1 MKTPAL
7 FDWTGRV
14 AVVTGGN
21 GGIGCGIALGL
32 AETGAAVAIAAFLV
46 FSLTSTLTAQQTT
59 GVVAGFTA
67 QSSPAEVNW
76 EQRFQSMPDP
86 QRLRA
91 NMERLSAHP
100 HHVGSPY
107 DKENAEWI
115 LAQYK
120 QWGWDAHIEEFQV
133 LFPTPKLRL
142 LEMVAPSK
150 FTAKLEEPAFPVD
163 PTTKQKDEQLPT
175 YNAYS
180 PDGDVTAPLV
190 YVNYGLVGDYEE
202 LARHGVSVKGA
213 IVIARYGQSWRGIK
227 PKLAAE
233 HGAIGCII
241 YSDPEEDG
249 YTQQLPF
256 PNGPMRPAEGA
267 QRGSVLDAS
276 LYPGDP
282 LTPGVAATKDAK
294 RLKLEDAQSLA
305 KIPVLPI
312 SYGDAQPL
320 LAALAGPVVPAYWRG
335 ALPITYRMGP
345 GPAKVHLQLAFNW
358 DLKPV
363 YDVIATMR
371 GAEEPD
377 LWVLR
382 GNHHDGWVNG
392 AADPISGQVAL
403 LEEARA
409 LGELAKQ
416 GWKPKRTIIY
426 ASWDGE
432 EPMLLG
438 STEWVEAH
446 ADELRQHAAVYINT
460 DGNERGYLNV
470 EGSHALQ
477 SLMNGVAK
485 DVEDPESKVSIFKRQ
500 RAHVL
505 LQGTPKQQTE
515 ARSGGELAI
524 GPLGSGSDYGGFVDH
539 VGIASVNLG
548 FEGEDP
554 SGNYHSIYDDFYWY
568 SHFSDYDFVYG
579 RALAQTAGLTVLR
592 MADADIMPYN
602 FEGLS
607 HTTAQ
612 YVDEVKALLESRR
625 KEAED
630 IKRNLADGVYEAAN
644 DPRNPTVAP
653 PAREIPPYLNFA
665 PLDNAAAA
673 LQQAAAHYTDAL
685 TTAQGKPFTPDRL
698 QTINQ
703 QLAQAERKLTSEQGL
718 PRRPWMRHLLYAPG
732 WYTGYSAKT
741 MPGVREAIEEGRY
754 TEAEEQVGL
763 VAHALQDEAA
773 WIEQITK
780 ELNN

>member
-1 MKTPAL
+1 MHRA
-7 FDWTGRV
+7 R
-14 AVVTGGN
+14 
-21 GGIGCGIALGL
+21 
-32 AETGAAVAIAAFLV
+32 AAFLV
-46 FSLTSTLTAQQTT
+46 FSLTSTLTAQQTA
-59 GVVAGFTA
+59 GVIAGFTT

-76 EQRFQSMPDP
+76 EQHFKSMPDP
-86 QRLRA
+86 QRMRA

-100 HHVGSPY
+100 HHVGSAY

-150 FTAKLEEPAFPVD
+150 FTAKLEEPAIAVD

-190 YVNYGLVGDYEE
+190 YVNYGLVADYEE

-241 YSDPEEDG
+241 YSDPADDG

-256 PNGPMRPAEGA
+256 PKGPMRPAEGA
-267 QRGSVLDAS
+267 QRGSVLDAP

-282 LTPGVAATKDAK
+282 LTPGVAATKEAK
-294 RLKLEDAQSLA
+294 RLKLEDAHSLA

-312 SYGDAQPL
+312 SYADAQPL
-320 LAALAGPVVPAYWRG
+320 LAALEGPVAPASWRG
-335 ALPITYRMGP
+335 ALPLTYRIGP

-363 YDVIATMR
+363 YNVIATMR

-392 AADPISGQVAL
+392 ADDPVSGQVAL
-403 LEEARA
+403 LEEAQA

-470 EGSHALQ
+470 DGSHAL
-477 SLMNGVAK
+477 
-485 DVEDPESKVSIFKRQ
+485 
-500 RAHVL
+500 
-505 LQGTPKQQTE
+505 
-515 ARSGGELAI
+515 
-524 GPLGSGSDYGGFVDH
+524 
-539 VGIASVNLG
+539 
-548 FEGEDP
+548 
-554 SGNYHSIYDDFYWY
+554 
-568 SHFSDYDFVYG
+568 
-579 RALAQTAGLTVLR
+579 
-592 MADADIMPYN
+592 
-602 FEGLS
+602 
-607 HTTAQ
+607 
-612 YVDEVKALLESRR
+612 
-625 KEAED
+625 
-630 IKRNLADGVYEAAN
+630 
-644 DPRNPTVAP
+644 
-653 PAREIPPYLNFA
+653 
-665 PLDNAAAA
+665 
-673 LQQAAAHYTDAL
+673 
-685 TTAQGKPFTPDRL
+685 
-698 QTINQ
+698 
-703 QLAQAERKLTSEQGL
+703 
-718 PRRPWMRHLLYAPG
+718 
-732 WYTGYSAKT
+732 
-741 MPGVREAIEEGRY
+741 
-754 TEAEEQVGL
+754 
-763 VAHALQDEAA
+763 
-773 WIEQITK
+773 
-780 ELNN
+780 

>member
-1 MKTPAL
+1 MHRAL
-7 FDWTGRV
+7 T
-14 AVVTGGN
+14 
-21 GGIGCGIALGL
+21 
-32 AETGAAVAIAAFLV
+32 AFLV
-46 FSLTSTLTAQQTT
+46 FSLTSAVTAQQTA
-59 GVVAGFTA
+59 GIVAGFTS
-67 QSSPAEVNW
+67 QSSPGEVNW
-76 EQRFQSMPDP
+76 EQRFKSMPDP
-86 QRLRA
+86 QRMRA

-150 FTAKLEEPAFPVD
+150 FTAKLEEPAVAVD

-180 PDGDVTAPLV
+180 PNGDVTAPLV
-190 YVNYGLVGDYEE
+190 YVNYGLVTDYEE
-202 LARHGVSVKGA
+202 LARRGVSVKGA
-213 IVIARYGQSWRGIK
+213 IVIARYGESWRGIK

-233 HGAIGCII
+233 HGAIGCLI
-241 YSDPEEDG
+241 YSDPADDG

-256 PNGPMRPAEGA
+256 PKGPMRPAEGA
-267 QRGSVLDAS
+267 QRGSVLDAP

-282 LTPGVAATKDAK
+282 LTPGVAATKEAK
-294 RLKLEDAQSLA
+294 RLKVEDAQSLA

-312 SYGDAQPL
+312 SYADAQPL
-320 LAALAGPVVPAYWRG
+320 LAALEGPVVPASWRG
-335 ALPITYRMGP
+335 ALPLTYRMGP

-363 YDVIATMR
+363 YNVIATMR

-392 AADPISGQVAL
+392 AADPVSGQVAL

-460 DGNERGYLNV
+460 DGNERGYLSV

-485 DVEDPESKVSIFKRQ
+485 DVEDPESKASVSKRQ
-500 RAHVL
+500 QARVL
-505 LQGTPKQQTE
+505 LHGTPKQQAE
-515 ARSGGELAI
+515 VRSGDNLSI
-524 GPLGSGSDYGGFVDH
+524 GALGSGSDFSGFIDH
-539 VGIASVNLG
+539 VGIATVNLG

-592 MADADIMPYN
+592 MVDADIMPYE

-607 HTTAQ
+607 HAVGQ
-612 YVDEVKALLESRR
+612 YIDELKALLETRR

-630 IKRNLADGVYEAAN
+630 IKHNLADGVYEAAN

-673 LQQAAAHYTDAL
+673 LKQAAAQYSKAL
-685 TTAQGKPFTPDRL
+685 AAAQSKSLAPDHML
-698 QTINQ
+698 TINQ
-703 QLAQAERKLTSEQGL
+703 QLALAERKLTNEQGL
-718 PRRPWMRHLLYAPG
+718 PRRPWMKHLLYAPG

-754 TEAEEQVGL
+754 AEAEEQVTL
-763 VAHALQDEAA
+763 VARALEDEAA

>member
-1 MKTPAL
+1 MHRASAVL
-7 FDWTGRV
+7 F
-14 AVVTGGN
+14 VV
-21 GGIGCGIALGL
+21 
-32 AETGAAVAIAAFLV
+32 
-46 FSLTSTLTAQQTT
+46 SLTSTLPAQQTAA
-59 GVVAGFTA
+59 VVAGFTA
-67 QSSPAEVNW
+67 QSSPAEINW
-76 EQRFQSMPDP
+76 EQRFKSMPDP
-86 QRLRA
+86 QRMRA

-142 LEMVAPSK
+142 LEMVAPTK
-150 FTAKLEEPAFPVD
+150 FTAKLEEPAVAVD

-190 YVNYGLVGDYEE
+190 YVNYGLVADYEE

-213 IVIARYGQSWRGIK
+213 IVIARYGESWRGIK

-233 HGAIGCII
+233 HGAIGCLI
-241 YSDPEEDG
+241 YSDPADDG

-256 PNGPMRPAEGA
+256 PKGPMRPAEGA
-267 QRGSVLDAS
+267 QRGSVLDAP

-294 RLKLEDAQSLA
+294 RLKLKDAQSLA
-305 KIPVLPI
+305 KVPVLPI
-312 SYGDAQPL
+312 SYADAQPL
-320 LAALAGPVVPAYWRG
+320 LAALEGPVVPANWRG

-371 GAEEPD
+371 GSEEPD

-392 AADPISGQVAL
+392 ADDPVSGQVAL

-446 ADELRQHAAVYINT
+446 ADELSQHAAIYINT
-460 DGNERGYLNV
+460 DGNERGYLSV
-470 EGSHALQ
+470 EGAHALQ
-477 SLMNGVAK
+477 SFMNGVAK
-485 DVEDPESKVSIFKRQ
+485 DVEDPESRVSVFKRQ
-500 RAHVL
+500 QARVL
-505 LQGTPKQQTE
+505 LHGTPAQRTE
-515 ARSGGELAI
+515 ARSGSDLAI
-524 GPLGSGSDYGGFVDH
+524 GPLGSGSDFSGFIDH
-539 VGIASVNLG
+539 VGIATVNLG

-579 RALAQTAGLTVLR
+579 RALAQTVGLTVLR
-592 MADADIMPYN
+592 MADSDIMPYD

-607 HTTAQ
+607 RTVGQ
-612 YVDEVKALLESRR
+612 YIDEVKALLEARR

-630 IKRNLADGVYEAAN
+630 IKHNLADGVYKAVN

-673 LQQAAAHYTDAL
+673 LKQAAAQYSKAL
-685 TTAQGKPFTPDRL
+685 AAAQGKPFAPDRL
-698 QTINQ
+698 LTINQ
-703 QLAQAERKLTSEQGL
+703 QLALAERKLINEQGL
-718 PRRPWMRHLLYAPG
+718 PRRPWMKHLLYAPG

-754 TEAEEQVGL
+754 AEAEEQVVL
-763 VAHALQDEAA
+763 VARALQDEAA

-780 ELNN
+780 ELSN